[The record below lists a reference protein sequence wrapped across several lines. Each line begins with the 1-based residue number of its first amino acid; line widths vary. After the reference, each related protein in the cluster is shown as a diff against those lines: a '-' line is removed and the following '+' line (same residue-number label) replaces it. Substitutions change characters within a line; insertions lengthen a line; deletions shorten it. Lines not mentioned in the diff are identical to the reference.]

1 MLLKIKVDLGARYL
15 EVLVLPP
22 EGTWILNQRDS
33 SQPERFF
40 STREIVLNQR
50 DCFAD
55 CHGETKILEQ
65 DQDGK
70 GKSNQLSR
78 KPQEI
83 NDPVYS
89 SLITCFMQSYDSCV
103 LGGGERFELK

>member
-33 SQPERFF
+33 SQPERLF

-50 DCFAD
+50 DCLL
-55 CHGETKILEQ
+55 IV
-65 DQDGK
+65 K
-70 GKSNQLSR
+70 GKQKYLSKTKTAKEEQPTIKKSTRNQ
-78 KPQEI
+78 
-83 NDPVYS
+83 
-89 SLITCFMQSYDSCV
+89 
-103 LGGGERFELK
+103 

>member
-1 MLLKIKVDLGARYL
+1 MNRSGRKPDYKEGVLFKIKVDLKTRYL

-22 EGTWILNQRDS
+22 EKRGFSIREILLNPRDS
-33 SQPERFF
+33 SQPERSF

-55 CHGETKILEQ
+55 CQKEAKILEQ

-70 GKSNQLSR
+70 RRASNYQEEHKKSMNQC
-78 KPQEI
+78 
-83 NDPVYS
+83 
-89 SLITCFMQSYDSCV
+89 TAA
-103 LGGGERFELK
+103 

>member
-33 SQPERFF
+33 SQPERLF

-50 DCFAD
+50 DCSQPERLFAD
-55 CHGETKILEQ
+55 CQGEAKILEQ

-70 GKSNQLSR
+70 GRATNYQEEHKKSMIQCT
-78 KPQEI
+78 
-83 NDPVYS
+83 VA
-89 SLITCFMQSYDSCV
+89 
-103 LGGGERFELK
+103 

>member
-40 STREIVLNQR
+40 STREIVLNPRDCSQPERLFSTREIVLKQR

-55 CHGETKILEQ
+55 CQGEAKILEQ

-70 GKSNQLSR
+70 GRATNYQEEHKKSMIQCT
-78 KPQEI
+78 
-83 NDPVYS
+83 VA
-89 SLITCFMQSYDSCV
+89 
-103 LGGGERFELK
+103 

>member
-1 MLLKIKVDLGARYL
+1 MNRSGRKPDYKEGVLFKIKVDLKARYL

-33 SQPERFF
+33 SQPERLF

-50 DCFAD
+50 DCSQPERLFAD
-55 CHGETKILEQ
+55 CQGEAKILEQ

-70 GKSNQLSR
+70 SKS
-78 KPQEI
+78 I
-83 NDPVYS
+83 
-89 SLITCFMQSYDSCV
+89 
-103 LGGGERFELK
+103 

>member
-40 STREIVLNQR
+40 STREIVLNPRDCSQPERLFSTREIVLNQR
-50 DCFAD
+50 DCLL
-55 CHGETKILEQ
+55 IV
-65 DQDGK
+65 K
-70 GKSNQLSR
+70 GKQKYLSKTKTAKEEQPTIKKTTRNQ
-78 KPQEI
+78 
-83 NDPVYS
+83 
-89 SLITCFMQSYDSCV
+89 
-103 LGGGERFELK
+103 

>member
-50 DCFAD
+50 DCSQPERLFAD
-55 CHGETKILEQ
+55 CQGEAKILEQ

-70 GKSNQLSR
+70 GRATNYQEEHKKSMIQCT
-78 KPQEI
+78 
-83 NDPVYS
+83 VA
-89 SLITCFMQSYDSCV
+89 
-103 LGGGERFELK
+103 